1 MKNYVTASILIV
13 SIIICLSFLSQV
25 SEVFSYIRTALILI
39 LLLVGLP
46 MGIYRFNTK
55 RRKKITQR
63 MNSWLSSFYVLWNV
77 YEWVKSQETI
87 PDALA
92 SAC

>member
-1 MKNYVTASILIV
+1 MKNYVTATVLIA
-13 SIIICLSFLSQV
+13 SAIFCLGFLSQI

-63 MNSWLSSFYVLWNV
+63 IN
-77 YEWVKSQETI
+77 
-87 PDALA
+87 P
-92 SAC
+92 